1 MIKHA
6 KVQTKNRWG
15 NWSSYIE
22 QDNLDDSVLEF
33 KNNKEVINFFNSKD
47 DLVYYNGSCYR
58 IVRVMKLKQKKVHV
72 KLELTN
78 LREYNLDKLI
88 ENILQ

>member
-1 MIKHA
+1 MIRHA

-22 QDNLDDSVLEF
+22 PDKLDDSILEF

-58 IVRVMKLKQKKVHV
+58 IVRVIILKQKQVHV

-78 LREYNLDKLI
+78 LREYNLEKLI
-88 ENILQ
+88 DNILQ